1 MPKSLDRLQ
10 PWGASVLRLAL
21 GLSMAVHGYQK
32 VVPHNATA
40 HFAHYVVSLG
50 MSYWLGVVSA
60 YTEFFGGV
68 FVLLGLLTR
77 LAAAFICINMLV
89 ALITVGIHQGFGIY
103 NYIFAFVAIA
113 FMLVVN
119 GAGALSLDRRI
130 GLS

>member
-10 PWGASVLRLAL
+10 PWGAFVLRLAL
-21 GLSMAVHGYQK
+21 GLSMAVHGYEK

-50 MSYWLGVVSA
+50 MPYWLGVVSA
-60 YTEFFGGV
+60 YTEFLGGV
-68 FVLLGLLTR
+68 LVLLGLLTR
-77 LAAAFICINMLV
+77 LAAALICTNMLV

-103 NYIFAFVAIA
+103 NYIFALVAIA

-119 GAGALSLDRRI
+119 GAGALGLDRRV